1 MNLGRTTTGGK
12 VLGKPFNIVDTTFIE
27 KALDA
32 TALRGQVISNNMAN
46 VNNQDYQ
53 AKSVVFD
60 SHLREA
66 MDHEDGKTKAGTFK
80 SNLPQNMQ
88 IGDVGGWTKASLK
101 PTVETVGGAI
111 DVNTEMAS
119 LAKNQIL
126 YNAYASKVSGIY
138 GALKWVIDNSG
149 R

>member
-1 MNLGRTTTGGK
+1 MS
-12 VLGKPFNIVDTTFIE
+12 KPFSLVDTTFLE

-32 TALRGQVISNNMAN
+32 TALRQQVISNNMAN
-46 VNNQDYQ
+46 VNNADYQ

-66 MDHEDGKTKAGTFK
+66 MDADKGDSKGFQFK
-80 SNLPQNMQ
+80 SKLPPSMQ
-88 IGDVGGWTKASLK
+88 IADAGGWTKANLK

-119 LAKNQIL
+119 MAKNQIL
-126 YNAYASKVSGIY
+126 YNAYTSKVGGIY
-138 GALKWVIDNSG
+138 GSLKWIIDNSG

>member
-1 MNLGRTTTGGK
+1 M
-12 VLGKPFNIVDTTFIE
+12 GKPFQLVDTTFLE

-32 TALRGQVISNNMAN
+32 SALRNQVISNNMAN
-46 VNNQDYQ
+46 VNNPDYQ

-66 MDHEDGKTKAGTFK
+66 MDADDADGKKGSFKFK
-80 SNLPQNMQ
+80 SKLPPSMQ
-88 IGDVGGWTKASLK
+88 IADAGGWTKANLRPSI
-101 PTVETVGGAI
+101 ETVGGAI

-119 LAKNQIL
+119 MAKNQIL
-126 YNAYASKVSGIY
+126 YNAYTSKIGGIY
-138 GALKWVIDNSG
+138 GALMWVIDNSG

>member
-1 MNLGRTTTGGK
+1 M
-12 VLGKPFNIVDTTFIE
+12 GKPFQIVDTTFFE
-27 KALDA
+27 KAMDA
-32 TALRGQVISNNMAN
+32 TALRGQVISNNLAN
-46 VNNQDYQ
+46 VNNKDYQ
-53 AKSVVFD
+53 AKSVQFD
-60 SHLREA
+60 SFLREA
-66 MDHEDGKTKAGTFK
+66 VDSDGAKGKKGSFSFQSK
-80 SNLPQNMQ
+80 LPQHMQ
-88 IGDVGGWTKASLK
+88 LEDVGGWTKASLK
-101 PTVETVGGAI
+101 PKIENVDGAI